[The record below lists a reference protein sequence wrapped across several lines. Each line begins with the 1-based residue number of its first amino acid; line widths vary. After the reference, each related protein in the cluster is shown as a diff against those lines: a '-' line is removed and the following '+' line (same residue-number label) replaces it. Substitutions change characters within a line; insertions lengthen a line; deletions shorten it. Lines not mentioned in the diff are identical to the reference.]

1 MTQKSHNNYYTYLP
15 VGMYNNVFDTG
26 DCYEPITFLCSP
38 VFAIVLEVIGSMF
51 LGKSEHFTRIMP
63 TLTCAVF
70 YAGSF
75 YMLAQ
80 ALRNLPIGIAYA
92 TWGGLGIILTNAIG
106 GLVFKQ
112 KPDMAAIIG
121 IAMIVI
127 GVIVIN
133 GFSKMST
140 HG

>member
-1 MTQKSHNNYYTYLP
+1 
-15 VGMYNNVFDTG
+15 MYKNVFDIG

-92 TWGGLGIILTNAIG
+92 TWGGLGIILTTVIG
-106 GLVFKQ
+106 VLVFKQ